1 MSVQLKR
8 QPLSNRK
15 AGGGELLADE
25 VRAKLR
31 SMILAA
37 ELKPG
42 QRLVEDDLC
51 DWLKVGRTPVR
62 EALLLLQ
69 GEGYLVRERG
79 WVVLSVDRLK
89 VHAIFE
95 SRAAIEGA
103 AARLAARRVTPA
115 ICKKLMAMVETMEP
129 PITMTRLELNR
140 INTKFHTLILETAD
154 NSVLEGFH
162 ERAQFYYWMLR
173 VPIMFN
179 DREVKAANDQHR
191 RIVQALIDR
200 DEDAA
205 DRAAREHVEA
215 TMRIIES
222 AMPL

>member
-1 MSVQLKR
+1 MALQLKR
-8 QPLSNRK
+8 QSLSNRK
-15 AGGGELLADE
+15 TGGGELLADE
-25 VRAKLR
+25 VRNKLR

-51 DWLKVGRTPVR
+51 EWLKVGRTPVR

-69 GEGYLVRERG
+69 GEGYLVRDRG
-79 WVVLSVDRLK
+79 WVVLSVERLK

-95 SRAAIEGA
+95 TRAAIEGA
-103 AARLAARRVTPA
+103 AARLAARRITPA
-115 ICKKLMAMVETMEP
+115 TCRKLMAMVEEMEP
-129 PITMTRLELNR
+129 PITMTRVELNR
-140 INTKFHTLILETAD
+140 INTRFHNLIVDTAD
-154 NSVLEGFH
+154 NSVLAGFH

-191 RIVQALIDR
+191 AIVKALTER

-222 AMPL
+222 AMQG

>member
-1 MSVQLKR
+1 VGS
-8 QPLSNRK
+8 
-15 AGGGELLADE
+15 GDLLADE

-51 DWLKVGRTPVR
+51 EWLKVGRTPVR

-95 SRAAIEGA
+95 ARAAIEGA

-115 ICKKLMAMVETMEP
+115 TIKRLKAMVDTMEP

-140 INTKFHTLILETAD
+140 INAKFHNLILETAD

-191 RIVQALIDR
+191 RILEALADR

-205 DRAAREHVEA
+205 DSAARAHVEA

-222 AMPL
+222 AMQV